1 MADFDDI
8 TIDDETLERLVGTT
22 VVLTGTDDDD
32 EPAFAYERR
41 AAALLAARLGAKVV
55 LFDRSGETWGDSD
68 YEQLLDVDQVEAAG
82 RGHLCAQMRELRDL
96 GAPEVQAW
104 GYALPALESLG
115 RAIEVTEA
123 DVVVVPEKLENPS
136 LGERW
141 LLNRDLPAR
150 VQEQAGVRPV
160 LVAQSDGRLDLYE
173 GPSSD
178 TGHGT
183 DAGGAPE
190 EGLP

>member
-8 TIDDETLERLVGTT
+8 TIDDRALQRLVGTT

-41 AAALLAARLGAKVV
+41 AAAMLAARLGATLV

-68 YEQLLDVDQVEAAG
+68 YEQLLDIDQVDAAG
-82 RGHLCAQMRELRDL
+82 RGHLCGQMRELRDL
-96 GAPEVQAW
+96 GVADVKAW

-115 RAIEVTEA
+115 RAIEATGAE
-123 DVVVVPEKLENPS
+123 VVVVPEKLENPT

-160 LVAQSDGRLDLYE
+160 LVAQPDGRVELYD
-173 GPSSD
+173 GPASD
-178 TGHGT
+178 TGHGS
-183 DAGGAPE
+183 DAGGAPV